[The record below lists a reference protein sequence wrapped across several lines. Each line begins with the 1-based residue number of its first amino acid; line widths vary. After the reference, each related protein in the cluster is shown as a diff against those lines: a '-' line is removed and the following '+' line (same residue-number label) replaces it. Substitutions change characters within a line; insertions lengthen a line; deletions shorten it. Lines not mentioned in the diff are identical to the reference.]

1 MDDTAA
7 RIAHLTTAVEEQGEA
22 IFKQLKRIADHL
34 DGKGTTAAMAPD
46 ALPEKVIY
54 YVEVRDLDSDTHSA
68 PYTLGPY
75 FDIDAAREIVRVHRK
90 VIKTGGKDFCRKYV
104 ALVEVY
110 SKLEE

>member
-46 ALPEKVIY
+46 ALPEKVN
-54 YVEVRDLDSDTHSA
+54 
-68 PYTLGPY
+68 
-75 FDIDAAREIVRVHRK
+75 AAREIVRVHRK